1 MKKLHLILLISF
13 LSTPLLE
20 AQTNVVHVVDGAMLP
35 ANHIMYFLPK
45 TEIVIQ
51 VSSKKHIQRA
61 GRFAN
66 YAKRLL
72 ELNDVVA
79 VDQSF
84 YTLEDIKVY
93 ERQIPDSLK
102 QYAVEINSKTIAYKI
117 KTNSLGIIQSI
128 NIDNDRLQQSINTPL
143 SESIDTAIYFDYSA
157 LSDEVLGATTEEKMA
172 ELAAKQILS
181 LRESRMEL
189 LSGDTERNYD
199 GASLQ
204 QLLSR
209 LEATERTLTEL
220 FTGKT
225 IHIIESK
232 TIKLSPSE
240 AIDNEVFARF
250 SQTFG
255 IVDAD
260 NYAGQP
266 LYITVKPIETPKNN
280 VSTEKTKRFGIYYN
294 VAGRAEIE
302 ISTIDK
308 VLINSEMTMPQFGYT
323 AFLPA
328 KIFNNPTTAVEFT
341 DYGTIKAIK

>member
-1 MKKLHLILLISF
+1 M
-13 LSTPLLE
+13 PLLQ
-20 AQTNVVHVVDGAMLP
+20 AQTNVVHIVDGAVLP

-51 VSSKKHIQRA
+51 ISSKKHIQRA

-79 VDQSF
+79 TDQSF
-84 YTLEDIKVY
+84 HTLEDIKVY

-117 KTNSLGIIQSI
+117 KTNSLGIIQSV
-128 NIDNDRLQQSINTPL
+128 NIDNDRLQQNINTPL
-143 SESIDTAIYFDYSA
+143 LESIDTAIYFDYSV

-181 LRESRMEL
+181 LRESRMDL
-189 LSGDTERNYD
+189 LSGDNEKNYD
-199 GASLQ
+199 GTSLQ
-204 QLLSR
+204 QLLDR
-209 LEATERTLTEL
+209 LESAERTITEL

-225 IHIIESK
+225 IHIIHNK
-232 TIKLSPSE
+232 TIRLSPSK

-250 SQTFG
+250 SQTSG

-260 NYAGQP
+260 DYSGQP
-266 LYITVKPIETPKNN
+266 LFITIKPIEIQKNN
-280 VSTEKTKRFGIYYN
+280 VSTGKNKRLGLYYN
-294 VAGRAEIE
+294 IAGRSKVE
-302 ISTIDK
+302 ISTTDK
-308 VLINSEMTMPQFGYT
+308 TLINTEMIMPQFGHT

-328 KIFNNPTTAVEFT
+328 KIFDNPTTAVEFT
-341 DYGTIKAIK
+341 DYGTIRAIK